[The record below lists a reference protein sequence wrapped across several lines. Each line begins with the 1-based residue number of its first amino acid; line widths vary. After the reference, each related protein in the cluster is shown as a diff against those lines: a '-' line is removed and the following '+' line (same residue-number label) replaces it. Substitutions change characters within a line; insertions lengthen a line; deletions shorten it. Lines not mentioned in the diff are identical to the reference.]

1 MLSVFQSFEQL
12 KKYID
17 SQEYKGWDPYDGL
30 NSKVFQATP
39 LKHWDLARLAWI
51 QGFKRSPVNFRK
63 LLLVPKE
70 HNAKGIGLFLTGY
83 CNIYN
88 AQQTSGKEEFGTQ
101 KEIRDKINYLAELLI
116 SLQSKGYSGA
126 CWGYNFDWQNLVF
139 FQPKGTPTVVATS
152 FIANAFFEAF
162 EVTGNQIYLD
172 TALSS
177 LNFVIKD
184 LNRTKEKNGFIF
196 SYSPLDT
203 SKVYNA
209 TLLGARLLARGY
221 HYTKNEKYKELAE
234 QAILPVMDKQN
245 ANGSW
250 IYGEAKTQNWI
261 DSFHTGYNLECL
273 NDYALY
279 TKDNQFLHQ
288 FEKGFDFYLNN
299 FFLSDGKPKY
309 FHNKLY
315 PIDIH
320 APAQLIVTLSK
331 TGKLKENSSL
341 ANKVLDWTIN
351 NMQDKKGYFYYQMK
365 PYFSSKIPYMRWAQ
379 AWMFYAFSN
388 YFNTIAKNENLD

>member
-1 MLSVFQSFEQL
+1 MVHFYKSFKKL
-12 KKYID
+12 KDYIED
-17 SQEYKGWDPYDGL
+17 QNYKGWDPYDGL
-30 NSKVFQATP
+30 NSRLFRATP
-39 LKHWDLARLAWI
+39 LKNIRFFRLAWI
-51 QGFKRSPVNFRK
+51 QFFKRNPVNLRRVFLIEK
-63 LLLVPKE
+63 DYNPK
-70 HNAKGIGLFLTGY
+70 ALGLFLYSY
-83 CNIYN
+83 CKLIDVDKNI
-88 AQQTSGKEEFGTQ
+88 SCLDK
-101 KEIRDKINYLAELLI
+101 KEIIHIIDVLAAQLI
-116 SLQSKGYSGA
+116 KMISPGNSGA
-126 CWGYNFDWQNLVF
+126 CWGYNFDWQNRVF

-273 NDYALY
+273 YDYALY

-388 YFNTIAKNENLD
+388 YFNTIAKDENLD